1 MKAMKE
7 ELKWV
12 RSNAKGRQAKS
23 KARLARFEEL
33 SDVEYQRRNETNEI
47 FIPVAERLGNEVIEF
62 KGVTKSFGDRVL
74 IDNLSFKV
82 PAGRHR
88 RHHRP
93 QRRRQ
98 VDAVPHDPGHREA
111 RQRRGEDRQD
121 RASWPS
127 STRAAPAWPPRRRCG
142 KTSPAAWTTSS
153 SASS

>member
-1 MKAMKE
+1 VGA
-7 ELKWV
+7 LQ
-12 RSNAKGRQAKS
+12 RQGRQTKS

-111 RQRRGEDRQD
+111 R
-121 RASWPS
+121 
-127 STRAAPAWPPRRRCG
+127 PARW
-142 KTSPAAWTTSS
+142 
-153 SASS
+153 